1 MTNSP
6 EYEDALEAS
15 RVAGRAYDEAAFKY
29 RDMEIGDDE
38 FGKAIAARK
47 LATAAF
53 EKVFLAE
60 QDRSE
65 EVADVE
71 EDKQTEMEI

>member
-1 MTNSP
+1 MILSP

-15 RVAGRAYDEAAFKY
+15 RVASRIYDKAAAKY
-29 RDMEIGDDE
+29 RAMEIGDDE
-38 FGKAIAARK
+38 FGKAQVALKAAN
-47 LATAAF
+47 AIFDVAF
-53 EKVFLAE
+53 FAE
-60 QDRSE
+60 QDRPE